1 MTNRFSRPPSP
12 AAERGPVAPVR
23 VYVAGALFTDA
34 EREFN
39 TRLATRLEG
48 AGYRVFLPQRD
59 APHDH
64 AGSGYAAPI
73 FRADLAGLN
82 GADVL
87 LAVCDGIPVDDGT
100 AWEIGYA
107 FARGLPV
114 VGLRTDSRIVGREEQ
129 VNLMIQESVTA
140 MVHSIDEALAT
151 LRELVRSGGGAG

>member
-1 MTNRFSRPPSP
+1 M
-12 AAERGPVAPVR
+12 R
-23 VYVAGALFTDA
+23 VYVAGPLFTDA

-39 TRLATRLEG
+39 ARLAARLEG

-59 APHDH
+59 TPQDQ
-64 AGSGYAAPI
+64 AGSGYAARI
-73 FRADLAGLN
+73 FQADLVGLNRAD
-82 GADVL
+82 VV

-114 VGLRTDSRIVGREEQ
+114 VGLRTDSRIFGREEQ

-140 MVHSIDEALAT
+140 MVRSIDEALVK
-151 LRELVRSGGGAG
+151 LHELARSNGRAG